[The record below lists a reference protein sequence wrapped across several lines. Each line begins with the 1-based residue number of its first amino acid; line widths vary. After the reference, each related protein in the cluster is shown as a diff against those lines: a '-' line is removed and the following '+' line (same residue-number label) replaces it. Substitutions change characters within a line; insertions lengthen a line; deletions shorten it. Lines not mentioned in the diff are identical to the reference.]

1 MRIREIV
8 QQAIAEKYLTMVA
21 EEQLRQLLT
30 TKNEREDLAAFL
42 RLQQAIMDGGV
53 QQQSRESILGRC
65 GHRTRGI

>member
-8 QQAIAEKYLTMVA
+8 QQAIANQYLTVIA

-42 RLQQAIMDGGV
+42 QLQQAVMNGRV
-53 QQQSRESILGRC
+53 QQQSRETLQQKLERV
-65 GHRTRGI
+65 